1 MSFNDMIY
9 TKLLNTYRINSIHSE
24 KLLAI
29 WIHIQKLQLFDKTF
43 VAFFILYKFH
53 GTLIEMNLNT
63 HIFSQKIK
71 LIVSSLYRNLPINPG
86 TFFRLPHFIYLFNLE
101 NHITHF
107 RQLLTV
113 SKSFYQI
120 NKSTQNC
127 DTFKFS
133 KKKNKNI

>member
-1 MSFNDMIY
+1 M
-9 TKLLNTYRINSIHSE
+9 
-24 KLLAI
+24 
-29 WIHIQKLQLFDKTF
+29 
-43 VAFFILYKFH
+43 AFFILYKFH